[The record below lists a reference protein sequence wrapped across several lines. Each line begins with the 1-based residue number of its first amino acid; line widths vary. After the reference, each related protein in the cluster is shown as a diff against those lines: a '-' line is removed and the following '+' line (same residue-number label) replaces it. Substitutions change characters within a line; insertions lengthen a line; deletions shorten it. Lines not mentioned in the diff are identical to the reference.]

1 VSGATFEASAANAPT
16 PSAADA
22 PTPAPTDAVDPETLL
37 DELDRGR
44 LRAAWPDPAAPGG
57 WRVDGT
63 VKAGILSRFRERGE
77 RSWDVGPFAFAD
89 RVALPLKRL
98 GDGPDARAAADAG
111 RPWRIVPGGTSLRAG
126 AHLEPGV
133 VVMPPSFV
141 NVGAWIGEGT
151 MIDSHVLV
159 GSCAQIGARVHL
171 AAGAIVGGVLEPPGA
186 RPVIVEDDA
195 FVGGGCGLYDGVLV
209 GRGAV
214 LAAGVILTGTS
225 RLFDLVRERVLQGT
239 PDVPLAVPDG
249 AVVVP
254 GTRGVTSGFG
264 RANGLGIATAV
275 IVKDRDARTDARA
288 ALEAALR

>member
-1 VSGATFEASAANAPT
+1 MSGATFEASAA
-16 PSAADA
+16 DA
-22 PTPAPTDAVDPETLL
+22 PTPAAGRAIEPGTLL
-37 DELDRGR
+37 DQLDRGR

-63 VKAGILSRFRERGE
+63 AKAGILALFGRRDEQ
-77 RSWDVGPFAFAD
+77 SWEVGPFSFAD
-89 RVALPLKRL
+89 RAALPLKRL
-98 GDGPDARAAADAG
+98 GDGPDARAAAGAG

-126 AHLEPGV
+126 VHLEPGV

-171 AAGAIVGGVLEPPGA
+171 AAGVIVGGVLEPPGA

-195 FVGGGCGLYDGVLV
+195 FVGGGSGLYEGVLV

-214 LAAGVILTGTS
+214 LAAGVVLTGTS
-225 RLFDLVRERVLQGT
+225 RLYDLVRERVIEGT
-239 PDVPLAVPDG
+239 RDAPLAVPER

-254 GTRGVTSGFG
+254 GARAVASDFG
-264 RANGLGIATAV
+264 RGHGLGLSTAV
-275 IVKDRDARTDARA
+275 IVKDRDARTDARS